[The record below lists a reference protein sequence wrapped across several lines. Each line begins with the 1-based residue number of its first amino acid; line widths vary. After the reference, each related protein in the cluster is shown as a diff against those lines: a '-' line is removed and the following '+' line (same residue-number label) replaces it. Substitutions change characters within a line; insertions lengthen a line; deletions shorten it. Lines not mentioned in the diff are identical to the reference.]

1 MPQKN
6 YHLHLKGVVGGYD
19 FDSSYVDFI
28 LGKHK
33 DEQVNVL
40 IDSLGGSVSTALSIA
55 AAFSNHGNVAVHYV
69 GMNASA
75 ATIASL
81 GAKQVTIDCNAMY
94 LVHKCSAEFFKW
106 DNLNAD
112 DLDALIAQCKQMK
125 NDLDK
130 LDGNIASMYA
140 GRCKKSSEELLA
152 LMKVGGWLTAQE
164 AKEWGFVDEI
174 TNSKEDAA
182 PVLTDAVASAMA
194 DAGIP
199 IPNIAVPDTANS
211 FLAFLKGLFRNNSNS
226 NTSNNSKPDNKM
238 KITATHLC
246 DALGIES
253 IEAED
258 NKVTLTAEQAQSIDN
273 ALAERENTISTLKA
287 EVETL
292 KQKPADSTSTI
303 VDDKTKGGEK
313 NEAEEFADTVN
324 EAIKLFNSI

>member
-1 MPQKN
+1 MPQTN

-19 FDSSYVDFI
+19 FDSAYVDYV

-55 AAFSNHGNVAVHYV
+55 ATFSQHGDVAVHYV

-81 GAKQVTIDCNAMY
+81 GAKQITIDCYAMY
-94 LVHKCSAEFFKW
+94 LVHKCSAEFFAW

-112 DLDALIAQCKQMK
+112 DLDTLIAQCEKMK
-125 NDLDK
+125 SDLNK
-130 LDGNIASMYA
+130 LDANIASMYA
-140 GRCKKSSEELLA
+140 GKCKKSSEELLA
-152 LMKVGGWLTAQE
+152 LMKVGGWLNAQE
-164 AKEWGFVDEI
+164 AEEWGFVDEI

-194 DAGIP
+194 SAGIP
-199 IPNIAVPDTANS
+199 IPNIASKSSPFTALINALTS
-211 FLAFLKGLFRNNSNS
+211 LFKSNS
-226 NTSNNSKPDNKM
+226 TTTNNKETMKADNIAKV
-238 KITATHLC
+238 
-246 DALGIES
+246 LGVES
-253 IEAED
+253 LASAD
-258 NKVTLTAEQAQSIDN
+258 NKVTLTAEQTERIN
-273 ALAERENTISTLKA
+273 TALAEKESTIANLQA

-292 KQKPADSTSTI
+292 KKKPADSTSTI
-303 VDDKTKGGEK
+303 VDDKAKGGEK

-324 EAIKLFNSI
+324 EATKLFNSI

>member
-1 MPQKN
+1 MPHTN

-19 FDSSYVDFI
+19 FDSSYVDFV

-33 DEQVNVL
+33 DNSVNVL

-55 AAFSNHGNVAVHYV
+55 SAFANHGNVNVHFV

-81 GAKQVTIDCNAMY
+81 GAKQVTMDSSAMY

-112 DLDALIAQCKQMK
+112 DLDTLIAQCKQMK

-140 GRCKKSSEELLA
+140 GKCKKSKEELLG

-164 AKEWGFVDEI
+164 AKDWGFIDEI
-174 TNSKEDAA
+174 TNFGEAA

-199 IPNIAVPDTANS
+199 IPDIAVPDTTNS
-211 FLAFLKGLFRNNSNS
+211 FIAFLKSLFRNNSNS
-226 NTSNNSKPDNKM
+226 NTPNITKPENKM

-246 DALGIES
+246 DALAIES

-258 NKVTLTAEQAQSIDN
+258 NKVTLTAEQVKSIDTK
-273 ALAERENTISTLKA
+273 LADLQA
-287 EVETL
+287 EIDTL
-292 KQKPADSTSTI
+292 KQKPGDTTTTV
-303 VDDKTKGGEK
+303 VDDKGKSER
-313 NEAEEFADTVN
+313 NEAEDFADTVN
-324 EAIKLFNSI
+324 EATKLFNSI

>member
-1 MPQKN
+1 MPHTN

-19 FDSSYVDFI
+19 FDSSYVDFV

-33 DEQVNVL
+33 DNSVNVL
-40 IDSLGGSVSTALSIA
+40 IDSLGGSVSTALSSA
-55 AAFSNHGNVAVHYV
+55 SAFANHGNVNVHFV

-81 GAKQVTIDCNAMY
+81 GAKQVTMDSSAMY

-112 DLDALIAQCKQMK
+112 DLDTLIAQCKQMK

-140 GRCKKSSEELLA
+140 GKCKKSKDELLG

-164 AKEWGFVDEI
+164 AKDWGFIDEI
-174 TNSKEDAA
+174 TNFGEAA

-199 IPNIAVPDTANS
+199 IPNIAVPDTTNS
-211 FLAFLKGLFRNNSNS
+211 FIAFLKSLFRNNSNS
-226 NTSNNSKPDNKM
+226 NTPNITKPENKM

-246 DALGIES
+246 DALAIES

-258 NKVTLTAEQAQSIDN
+258 NKVTLTAEQVKSIDTK
-273 ALAERENTISTLKA
+273 LADLQA
-287 EVETL
+287 EIETL
-292 KQKPADSTSTI
+292 KQKPGDTTTTV
-303 VDDKTKGGEK
+303 VDDKGKSER
-313 NEAEEFADTVN
+313 NEAEDFADTVN
-324 EAIKLFNSI
+324 EATKLFNSI

>member
-19 FDSSYVDFI
+19 FDSAYVDFI

-33 DEQVNVL
+33 DEQVDVL

-112 DLDALIAQCKQMK
+112 DLDALISQCKQMK

-140 GRCKKSSEELLA
+140 GKCKKSNEELLA

-182 PVLTDAVASAMA
+182 PVLTDAVANAMA

-199 IPNIAVPDTANS
+199 IPNIAVPDTTNS
-211 FLAFLKGLFRNNSNS
+211 FIAFLKSLFRNNSNS
-226 NTSNNSKPDNKM
+226 NTPNITKPENKM

-246 DALGIES
+246 DALAIES

-258 NKVTLTAEQAQSIDN
+258 NKVTLTAEQVKSIDTK
-273 ALAERENTISTLKA
+273 LADLQA
-287 EVETL
+287 EIVTL
-292 KQKPADSTSTI
+292 KQKPGDTTTTV
-303 VDDKTKGGEK
+303 VDDKGKAER
-313 NEAEEFADTVN
+313 NEAEDFADTVN
-324 EAIKLFNSI
+324 EATKLFNSI

>member
-1 MPQKN
+1 MPQTN

-19 FDSSYVDFI
+19 FDSSYVDFV

-33 DEQVNVL
+33 DNCVNVL

-55 AAFSNHGNVAVHYV
+55 
-69 GMNASA
+69 
-75 ATIASL
+75 SL
-81 GAKQVTIDCNAMY
+81 GAKQVTMDSSAMY

-112 DLDALIAQCKQMK
+112 DLDTLIAQCKQMK

-140 GRCKKSSEELLA
+140 GKCKKSKDELLG

-164 AKEWGFVDEI
+164 AKDWGFIDEI
-174 TNSKEDAA
+174 TNFGEAA

-199 IPNIAVPDTANS
+199 IPNIAVPDTTNS
-211 FLAFLKGLFRNNSNS
+211 FIAFLKSLFRNNSNS
-226 NTSNNSKPDNKM
+226 NIPNITKPENKM

-246 DALGIES
+246 DALAIES

-258 NKVTLTAEQAQSIDN
+258 NKVTLTAEQVKSIDTK
-273 ALAERENTISTLKA
+273 LADLQA
-287 EVETL
+287 EIETL
-292 KQKPADSTSTI
+292 KQKPGDTTTTV
-303 VDDKTKGGEK
+303 VDDKGKSER
-313 NEAEEFADTVN
+313 NEAEDFADTVN
-324 EAIKLFNSI
+324 EATKLFNSI

>member
-211 FLAFLKGLFRNNSNS
+211 FLAFLKNLFRNS
-226 NTSNNSKPDNKM
+226 NTSNKSKPDNKM

-258 NKVTLTAEQAQSIDN
+258 NKVTLTAEQVKSIDTK
-273 ALAERENTISTLKA
+273 LADLQA
-287 EVETL
+287 EIETL
-292 KQKPADSTSTI
+292 KQKPGDTTTTV
-303 VDDKTKGGEK
+303 VDDKGKSER
-313 NEAEEFADTVN
+313 NEAEDFADTVN
-324 EAIKLFNSI
+324 EATKLFNSI

>member
-140 GRCKKSSEELLA
+140 GRCKKNSEDLLA

-226 NTSNNSKPDNKM
+226 NTSNNSKPNNKM

-258 NKVTLTAEQAQSIDN
+258 NKVTLTAEQVKSIDSK
-273 ALAERENTISTLKA
+273 LADLQA
-287 EVETL
+287 EIETL

>member
-140 GRCKKSSEELLA
+140 GKCKKNCEELLA

-258 NKVTLTAEQAQSIDN
+258 NKVTLTAEQVKSIDSK
-273 ALAERENTISTLKA
+273 LADLQA
-287 EVETL
+287 EIETL

>member
-140 GRCKKSSEELLA
+140 GKCKKSKDELLG

-164 AKEWGFVDEI
+164 AKDWGFIDEI
-174 TNSKEDAA
+174 TNFGEAA

-199 IPNIAVPDTANS
+199 IPNIAVPDTTNS
-211 FLAFLKGLFRNNSNS
+211 FIAFLKSLFRNNNNS
-226 NTSNNSKPDNKM
+226 NTPNITKPENKM

-246 DALGIES
+246 DALAIES

-258 NKVTLTAEQAQSIDN
+258 NKVTLTAEQVKSIDTK
-273 ALAERENTISTLKA
+273 LADLQA
-287 EVETL
+287 EIETL
-292 KQKPADSTSTI
+292 KQKPGDTTTTV
-303 VDDKTKGGEK
+303 VDDKGKSER
-313 NEAEEFADTVN
+313 NEAEDFADTVN
-324 EAIKLFNSI
+324 EATKLFNSI

>member
-1 MPQKN
+1 
-6 YHLHLKGVVGGYD
+6 
-19 FDSSYVDFI
+19 
-28 LGKHK
+28 
-33 DEQVNVL
+33 
-40 IDSLGGSVSTALSIA
+40 
-55 AAFSNHGNVAVHYV
+55 
-69 GMNASA
+69 MNASA

-253 IEAED
+253 IEAVD

-273 ALAERENTISTLKA
+273 ALAERENTITTLKA

-303 VDDKTKGGEK
+303 VDDKAKGGEK

>member
-1 MPQKN
+1 MPQTN

-19 FDSSYVDFI
+19 FDSSYVDFV

-33 DEQVNVL
+33 DKSVNVL

-55 AAFSNHGNVAVHYV
+55 SAFANHGNVNVHFV

-75 ATIASL
+75 TTIASL
-81 GAKQVTIDCNAMY
+81 GAKQVTIDSSAMY

-112 DLDALIAQCKQMK
+112 DLDQLIAQCKQMK

-140 GRCKKSSEELLA
+140 GKCKKSKAELLD

-164 AKEWGFVDEI
+164 AKDWGFIDEI
-174 TNSKEDAA
+174 TNFGEAA

-199 IPNIAVPDTANS
+199 IPDVATVRSSPFASLINALTSLFKSTQPTNQQERTMKADNIAKVLGTDTLDVKNEKATLTTAELQKIDTA
-211 FLAFLKGLFRNNSNS
+211 LADKES
-226 NTSNNSKPDNKM
+226 T
-238 KITATHLC
+238 IATL
-246 DALGIES
+246 
-253 IEAED
+253 
-258 NKVTLTAEQAQSIDN
+258 Q
-273 ALAERENTISTLKA
+273 A

-292 KQKPADSTSTI
+292 KKKPADTTHTV
-303 VDDKTKGGEK
+303 VDDKGKASEK
-313 NEAEEFADTVN
+313 NEVADYIDTVN
-324 EAIKLFNSI
+324 NARELFNSI

>member
-19 FDSSYVDFI
+19 FDSSYVDYI
-28 LGKHK
+28 LDKHK

-55 AAFSNHGNVAVHYV
+55 AAFANHGNVAVHYV

-81 GAKQVTIDCNAMY
+81 GAKEVTIDCNAMY

-125 NDLDK
+125 SDLDK

-164 AKEWGFVDEI
+164 AHEWGFVDTI
-174 TNSKEDAA
+174 TDSKEDAA

-194 DAGIP
+194 SAGIP
-199 IPNIAVPDTANS
+199 IPNIAAADTANS
-211 FLAFLKGLFRNNSNS
+211 FLAFLKGLFRSSNN
-226 NTSNNSKPDNKM
+226 TNNSKPDNKM

-258 NKVTLTAEQAQSIDN
+258 NKVTLTAEQAQAIDARLN
-273 ALAERENTISTLKA
+273 ENTNTIASLQA
-287 EVETL
+287 EVEEL
-292 KQKPADSTSTI
+292 KKKPAESTTAV
-303 VDDKTKGGEK
+303 VDDKAKGGEK
-313 NEAEEFADTVN
+313 NEAEDFADTVN
-324 EAIKLFNSI
+324 EATKLFNSI